1 MKKLPC
7 YVEISKEYL
16 DREREEN
23 SRDVEA
29 WIREYCKRNRIPVSI
44 VPRLG
49 DKFYIDPVAPYL
61 RLEFVSENQV
71 NWFQRKGN
79 REFPYFEFI

>member
-1 MKKLPC
+1 MKKIPC
-7 YVEISKEYL
+7 YIEIGKDYL

-44 VPRLG
+44 VPRPG
-49 DKFYIDPVAPYL
+49 GNFYSDPIVYDL
-61 RLEFVSENQV
+61 RLDFVSENQA
-71 NWFQRKGN
+71 NWFQRMGN
-79 REFPYFEFI
+79 REFPYFEFV